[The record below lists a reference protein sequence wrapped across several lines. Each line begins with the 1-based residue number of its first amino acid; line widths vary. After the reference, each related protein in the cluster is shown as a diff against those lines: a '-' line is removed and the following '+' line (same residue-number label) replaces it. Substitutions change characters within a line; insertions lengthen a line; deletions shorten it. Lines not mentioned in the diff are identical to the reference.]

1 MEDLSIDVL
10 LEFLYNR
17 FAVTFLLCMVGSLT
31 REMFLP
37 TKKKKSKLLNIKR
50 IVTST
55 VFSTFLMCTFADYI
69 DLTFSAYA
77 VLSILCGI
85 WGLIIVQIAV
95 NENFVMKLL
104 LKLADKIPNS
114 LAKSAAES
122 ASEVLCPCC
131 EDKEEDS
138 DESKDSDESNKKKN
152 KDSKESKKENDD

>member
-17 FAVTFLLCMVGSLT
+17 FAVTFLLCMIGSIT

-37 TKKKKSKLLNIKR
+37 TKKKKSQLLNIKK

-95 NENFVMKLL
+95 NENFVQKLL
-104 LKLADKIPNS
+104 LKFAEKLPES
-114 LAKSAAES
+114 LAKAAAQS
-122 ASEVLCPCC
+122 ASETICPCC
-131 EDKEEDS
+131 EDKDED
-138 DESKDSDESNKKKN
+138 DSEKESNTKKKE
-152 KDSKESKKENDD
+152 D